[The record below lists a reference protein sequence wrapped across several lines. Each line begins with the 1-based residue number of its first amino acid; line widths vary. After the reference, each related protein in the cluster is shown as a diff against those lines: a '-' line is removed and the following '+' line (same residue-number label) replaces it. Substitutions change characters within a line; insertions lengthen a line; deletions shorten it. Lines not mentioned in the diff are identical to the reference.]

1 MSDEPSPAGPWTTAA
16 SWIAMV
22 FACGSAVAVALF
34 ISADRPSYAS
44 LFRDFKVDLPEAT
57 TWFLSV
63 PNSALVAVA
72 AALAAL
78 AGTAQCVRFRRGGA
92 TAVHLAVMLCA
103 ALAFGLYC
111 HAMLQPFGGIL
122 WSVAG
127 PEKR

>member
-72 AALAAL
+72 AASKPHAL
-78 AGTAQCVRFRRGGA
+78 GRPGKSGQRGGA

-111 HAMLQPFGGIL
+111 HATLQPFGGIL